1 MAATFPRTL
10 MLVAVAAILVGGCAG
25 SIASSAATASPSAA
39 ASEAP
44 PPSAV
49 ASPAAS
55 PSASP
60 SPNSAG
66 AVPPVPARTSF
77 KHLKEVIAADGYTTT
92 EYYRATWSEP
102 TGAATKFDVYGVT
115 DCLRSSQANDN
126 TPCVIPGTKLPG
138 STLKRIGTVAG
149 TARTMDVTWTLHDD
163 VGLGPYQAVV
173 IIARNSHG
181 SSDPAVLWSAVVC
194 FDCVV

>member
-1 MAATFPRTL
+1 MAATLPRTL
-10 MLVAVAAILVGGCAG
+10 VLVALTAILVGGCAG

-49 ASPAAS
+49 ASP
-55 PSASP
+55 SASP
-60 SPNSAG
+60 SPSSAG
-66 AVPPVPARTSF
+66 LIPPVPARTSF
-77 KHLKEVIAADGYTTT
+77 KHLKEVVAADGYTTT

-149 TARTMDVTWTLHDD
+149 TARKMDVTWTIHDE

-173 IIARNSHG
+173 IIARNSRG

-194 FDCVV
+194 FDCVI